1 MYKLTYN
8 LLKVNLKYTLYSLL
22 VNSLKLNLIH
32 NTKYLIKHSEN
43 RRLSIKNKKSQ
54 FQICFSPFSPTLF
67 YFSNL

>member
-1 MYKLTYN
+1 MYKLIYN

-43 RRLSIKNKKSQ
+43 RRLSIKNKR
-54 FQICFSPFSPTLF
+54 
-67 YFSNL
+67 